1 MVIVHIIAR
10 KVGERKG
17 MGWRDFPKNGDFFP
31 VERSNRKKRGPGAA
45 VIPPLKG
52 SKEKEVRHNAGKGL
66 SKGRVDNVITK
77 I

>member
-45 VIPPLKG
+45 VIPALKE
-52 SKEKEVRHNAGKGL
+52 SKGEEVRHNAGKEL
-66 SKGRVDNVITK
+66 PKGDVDNVITK